1 MLRERI
7 GHSTIDQVVAAS
19 PQTRVLDVARLML
32 QRGIGAV
39 LAIDEGVL
47 VGIFTE
53 RDAVFRVMA
62 PAVDPA
68 VVALADVMTR
78 EVVTIGPDATFGQ
91 AMLVMLDHG
100 FRRLPVVENGRVVGL
115 VTAVPALDPG
125 LEELVAEERR
135 RESLRRS

>member
-100 FRRLPVVENGRVVGL
+100 FRRLPVVEEGRVVGV
-115 VTAVPALDPG
+115 VTAVAALDPG
-125 LEELVAEERR
+125 VEELIAEERR
-135 RESLRRS
+135 RESLRRG